1 MTAVA
6 VVDMFLISKMPLW
19 YRTPKAQTAMLGMVF
34 FFVFTGWTTIQFFS
48 QSTYG
53 ADLAA
58 DCVSVVYFT
67 FTVTCLVSP
76 GFVNKWGCRLCI
88 FLGVLGY
95 GPIVLTSVIYFLYG
109 GEDVLWARRLV
120 VLAGAVVGCGAAT
133 LWTSQGR
140 LILEYASRAEELDN
154 AFSSDRTLQFNTGAG
169 GRTPDCPDM
178 DGAVSKTYAGELV
191 GCFWAIF
198 QMSGLVGGAISFLYY
213 DSKREGSAALYVLFL
228 LFIIA
233 GALFTQF
240 LLPHSMLENAE
251 FANSHNAGIHNEEM
265 VHSDRTPLID
275 HSPSDHARVLK
286 LSQPT
291 ENHETACEEL
301 SPNSWRQE
309 AWESFKLA
317 CTKRLM
323 CLSPLFFYTGF
334 NQPYQQAT
342 FGNRIFTRRTIGAEL
357 IIFHLMEIV
366 GAICCGRFLDRNDRN
381 PSDAH
386 RRRRA
391 VACLTAFIVINAA
404 GNALAAS
411 QEHIAALNPAAMQHD
426 IAQWSVLPPSLAFAC
441 WGFADAQ
448 IQVYCYWL
456 IGSFY
461 SSGSAHSRAVGW
473 YKCVQSLGTSIGFFL
488 IPTSRL
494 SEMLQLMLS
503 SMVFVVGVTL
513 ALFHLPT

>member
-1 MTAVA
+1 M
-6 VVDMFLISKMPLW
+6 
-19 YRTPKAQTAMLGMVF
+19 
-34 FFVFTGWTTIQFFS
+34 
-48 QSTYG
+48 
-53 ADLAA
+53 
-58 DCVSVVYFT
+58 
-67 FTVTCLVSP
+67 
-76 GFVNKWGCRLCI
+76 
-88 FLGVLGY
+88 LGY

-240 LLPHSMLENAE
+240 LLPPSMLENAE

-323 CLSPLFFYTGF
+323 CLSPLFFYT
-334 NQPYQQAT
+334 
-342 FGNRIFTRRTIGAEL
+342 
-357 IIFHLMEIV
+357 V
-366 GAICCGRFLDRNDRN
+366 
-381 PSDAH
+381 
-386 RRRRA
+386 
-391 VACLTAFIVINAA
+391 
-404 GNALAAS
+404 
-411 QEHIAALNPAAMQHD
+411 
-426 IAQWSVLPPSLAFAC
+426 
-441 WGFADAQ
+441 
-448 IQVYCYWL
+448 
-456 IGSFY
+456 
-461 SSGSAHSRAVGW
+461 SRPE
-473 YKCVQSLGTSIGFFL
+473 K
-488 IPTSRL
+488 
-494 SEMLQLMLS
+494 M
-503 SMVFVVGVTL
+503 
-513 ALFHLPT
+513 